1 MDFRWL
7 GVDTPYLTVG
17 AVGNVIV
24 SAWRVHATPEQLRP
38 YREILFKAADE
49 WPQGIASIVY
59 LADGMKPPDNIA
71 RDIITAFL
79 RDLDA
84 KLIAYA
90 TVMSGEGFVYAGLRA
105 LSSTFTLVSRNKSPQ
120 KFLPTIDEAVSWIR
134 PHLDK
139 RPPVPTSDRLRA
151 GLRQVVK
158 QLNANPLP
166 PGSG

>member
-1 MDFRWL
+1 
-7 GVDTPYLTVG
+7 
-17 AVGNVIV
+17 
-24 SAWRVHATPEQLRP
+24 
-38 YREILFKAADE
+38 
-49 WPQGIASIVY
+49 
-59 LADGMKPPDNIA
+59 MKPPDNIA

-120 KFLPTIDEAVSWIR
+120 KFLPTIDEAVTWIR

-139 RPPVPTSDRLRA
+139 RPPVPTSERLRA